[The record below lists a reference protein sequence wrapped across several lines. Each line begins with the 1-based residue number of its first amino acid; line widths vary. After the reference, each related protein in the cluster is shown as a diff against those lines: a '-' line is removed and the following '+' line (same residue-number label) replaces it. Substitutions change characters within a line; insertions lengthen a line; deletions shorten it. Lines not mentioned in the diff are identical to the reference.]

1 MNIKEKLLFS
11 IGIAVIAF
19 SLFLTYGFLIS
30 IFEGDT
36 KNSFF
41 TNLSLEISEGGTLVY
56 SFPST
61 LSEEEKSDIEDI

>member
-1 MNIKEKLLFS
+1 MNIKEKLLFT
-11 IGIAVIAF
+11 IGIAMIAF
-19 SLFLTYGFLIS
+19 GLFLTFGFLIS
-30 IFEGDT
+30 IFECDT

-61 LSEEEKSDIEDI
+61 LSEEEKSHTVDI